1 MELLETIK
9 DKTIKLSP
17 SVRLDRVIQE
27 SGLENYLVGTVI
39 DHKKLEWHIE
49 YL

>member
-9 DKTIKLSP
+9 DKTIKVAP
-17 SVRLDRVIQE
+17 SVKLDRMIQE
-27 SGLENYLVGTVI
+27 SGLEDYLVGTVI
-39 DHKKLEWHIE
+39 DHQKLEWHIN